1 MKYRIIAL
9 ITIVATAFA
18 ACHNT
23 ETANLS
29 ISPDAGTRYNQ
40 GQDIAI
46 KVSVPS
52 SIKADSIQYLIDSI
66 RITSRKDTLT
76 AKLKTDSLKLG
87 FKLITAKVFSGGQSQ
102 EVSTNVLLLAAKAPE
117 VLTYV
122 VEKTYPHDTTS
133 YTEGLQY
140 VDGYLYESTGE
151 KGKSHLLKT
160 DVANGKILQS
170 VKLDS
175 MYFGEGIAVIGNKI
189 IQLTWQEKV
198 GFIYDKTTFKQ
209 LGTFNY
215 NWGKEG
221 WGMCFDGTTVYNDD
235 STNRIFML
243 NKDNYQPKGFID
255 VYDDKGPINQL
266 NELEYI
272 DGKIYANIYT
282 TDTIVVID
290 PKTGAV
296 LQTVDLKNLYPLSS
310 RPASFGSDPDNNVL
324 NGIAWDSFGKRL
336 FITGKKWDKMFQ
348 VKFMK
353 QPGNPI

>member
-9 ITIVATAFA
+9 IAIVSATFA
-18 ACHNT
+18 ACHNNT
-23 ETANLS
+23 ETASLG
-29 ISPDAGTRYNQ
+29 ITPDAGTRYNQ
-40 GQDIAI
+40 GQEIPV
-46 KVSVPS
+46 KVILPTSEKV
-52 SIKADSIQYLIDSI
+52 DSIQYLIDSV
-66 RITSRKDTLT
+66 RISSRKDTLAT
-76 AKLKTDSLKLG
+76 KLKTDSLKLG
-87 FKLITAKVFSGGQSQ
+87 FKLITAKVFSEGKVN
-102 EVSTNVLLLAAKAPE
+102 EVSTNVVLLAAKAPE

-175 MYFGEGIAVIGNKI
+175 MYFGEGLAVIGDKI

-198 GFIYDKTTFKQ
+198 GFIYDKVTFKQ
-209 LGTFNY
+209 LGKFNY

-221 WGMCFDGTTVYNDD
+221 WGMCFDGTTAYNND
-235 STNRIFML
+235 SSNRIFML
-243 NKDNYQPKGFID
+243 NKDTYQPKGFID
-255 VYDDKGPINQL
+255 VYDDKGPINEI
-266 NELEYI
+266 NEMEYI

-282 TDTIVVID
+282 TDTIIVID
-290 PKTGAV
+290 PKSGAV

-310 RPASFGSDPDNNVL
+310 RPASIAADPGNNVL

-353 QPGNPI
+353 Q